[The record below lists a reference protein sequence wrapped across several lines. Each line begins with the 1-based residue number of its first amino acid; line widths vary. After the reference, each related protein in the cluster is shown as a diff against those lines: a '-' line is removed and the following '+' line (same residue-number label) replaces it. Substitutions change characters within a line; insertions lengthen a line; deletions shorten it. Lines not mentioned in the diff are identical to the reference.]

1 MQVGA
6 QMIDRNCFLR
16 SLICCW
22 EAYWAASVTTGPIGY
37 LPWGTEAT
45 IATADGIAREMTSVA
60 LNVPRW
66 SGHSALALRGE
77 NATDGEALLPIRDCD
92 RYETHLPRSDVAVH
106 VSVRSRGYDSRA
118 STLCAL

>member
-6 QMIDRNCFLR
+6 HMIDRNCFLR

-22 EAYWAASVTTGPIGY
+22 EAYWAASATTGPRKH
-37 LPWGTEAT
+37 LQWGSEAT

-66 SGHSALALRGE
+66 CGDGALALRG
-77 NATDGEALLPIRDCD
+77 
-92 RYETHLPRSDVAVH
+92 
-106 VSVRSRGYDSRA
+106 
-118 STLCAL
+118 